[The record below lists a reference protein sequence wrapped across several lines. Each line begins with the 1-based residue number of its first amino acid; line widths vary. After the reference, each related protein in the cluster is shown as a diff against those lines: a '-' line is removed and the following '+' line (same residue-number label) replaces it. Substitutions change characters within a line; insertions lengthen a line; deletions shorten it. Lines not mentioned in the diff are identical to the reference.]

1 MPTTNTVVSQ
11 IAQLKG
17 GEAGQEERSG
27 TRCQNPLAGHEERRH
42 RRARS
47 GLRPRI
53 RGGAVICMKQ
63 EGVGDVQKLWLFA
76 GEAAFDRFMRGQQLL
91 L

>member
-1 MPTTNTVVSQ
+1 
-11 IAQLKG
+11 
-17 GEAGQEERSG
+17 
-27 TRCQNPLAGHEERRH
+27 
-42 RRARS
+42 
-47 GLRPRI
+47 
-53 RGGAVICMKQ
+53 MKQ